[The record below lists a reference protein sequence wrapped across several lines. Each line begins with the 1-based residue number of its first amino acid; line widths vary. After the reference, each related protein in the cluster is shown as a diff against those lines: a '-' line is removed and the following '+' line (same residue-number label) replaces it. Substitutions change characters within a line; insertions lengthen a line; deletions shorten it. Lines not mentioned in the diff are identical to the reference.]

1 MSTGHILSGKR
12 EWERQDGRRSRMWD
26 GNIKIDLQEIG
37 CTDVVWIRPTLSLG
51 TSGGAVWNAVI
62 NVCSVKDG

>member
-26 GNIKIDLQEIG
+26 GRIKIDLQEIG
-37 CTDVVWIRPTLSLG
+37 CKDVVWILPTLR
-51 TSGGAVWNAVI
+51 
-62 NVCSVKDG
+62 